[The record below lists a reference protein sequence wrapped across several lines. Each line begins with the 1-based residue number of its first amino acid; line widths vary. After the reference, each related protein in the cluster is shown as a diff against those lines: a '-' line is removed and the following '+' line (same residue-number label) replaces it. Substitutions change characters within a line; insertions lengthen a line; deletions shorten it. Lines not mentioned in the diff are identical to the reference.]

1 MTVANGVMLRQTG
14 TGDPLRDLLAYKHNE
29 FTQNGEDGIIARIFD
44 VIGREHSTCCEFGA
58 WDGIHLSNCRQLILN
73 GWRGV
78 MIEGD
83 PAKYADLVRTY
94 AGNQRVHCINQ
105 FVDAFDN
112 SLSSIL
118 NRIDLREIDFLS
130 IDIDGLDYEIFAGL
144 DIAPRVIC
152 VEVNA
157 GHNPRGTECIP
168 RDLAGGNIG
177 QPLGTFS
184 ATAKAKGYGLVGYTG
199 NAFYVR
205 LDILDRCGA
214 CCRTDEEAYAD
225 FLSHLSD
232 AEKEWLYLVNK
243 GLNPPY
249 YNFRNPFLSGR
260 RLGMPLRRRTSLLFH
275 AWSDRYRVV

>member
-1 MTVANGVMLRQTG
+1 MTATNVVTLRQTG
-14 TGDPLRDLLAYKHNE
+14 TSDPFQDLLAYKRNV
-29 FTQNGEDGIIARIFD
+29 FSQNGEDGIIARMFD
-44 VIGREHSTCCEFGA
+44 VIGRGSSTCCEFGA
-58 WDGIHLSNCRQLILN
+58 WDGVHLSNCRQLILN

-105 FVDAFDN
+105 FVDAFGN

-118 NRIDLREIDFLS
+118 NRVNVCGIDFLS

-144 DIAPRVIC
+144 DMAPRVIC

-157 GHNPRGTECIP
+157 GHNPRGTGRIP
-168 RDLAGGNIG
+168 RDLAKDNIG

-184 ATAKAKGYGLVGYTG
+184 ATAKAKGYGLVCYTG

-205 LDILDRCGA
+205 MDILDRCGA
-214 CCRTDEEAYAD
+214 GCRADEEVYAE
-225 FLSHLSD
+225 FLSRLSES
-232 AEKEWLYLVNK
+232 EKEWLYLVNK

-249 YNFRNPFLSGR
+249 YDFHNPFLDGR
-260 RLGMPLRRRTSLLFH
+260 RLGIPLRRRTSLLFRG
-275 AWSDRYRVV
+275 WSDRYRSA